1 LSFRATQPSIQSV
14 YEIAPNNHAAPARL
28 SRPNN
33 TYKKTGNINS
43 RANVIAFGTDHI
55 PEVRLGFS
63 VLTITD
69 TTIFTM
75 ASLFTRIIRGEIPGH
90 FVYKDEICVA
100 FLTINP
106 IATGHTLV
114 VPIEEIDE
122 WVDLPT
128 ATASH
133 LMLVAKKIG
142 LAQKQHYGCSRVGM
156 IIAGFEIPHCHLH
169 VIPANTMA
177 DLSFEHAAAHVDPE
191 RLSEQAEQLASV
203 LKTI

>member
-1 LSFRATQPSIQSV
+1 
-14 YEIAPNNHAAPARL
+14 
-28 SRPNN
+28 
-33 TYKKTGNINS
+33 
-43 RANVIAFGTDHI
+43 
-55 PEVRLGFS
+55 
-63 VLTITD
+63 
-69 TTIFTM
+69 M

-122 WVDLPT
+122 WVDLQT
-128 ATASH
+128 ATSSH
-133 LMLVAKKIG
+133 LMLVARRIG
-142 LAQKQHYGCSRVGM
+142 LAQKQLYSCNRVGM

-177 DLSFEHAAAHVDPE
+177 DLSFENAAAHVDPE
-191 RLSEQAEQLASV
+191 RLSEQAEQMASV

>member
-1 LSFRATQPSIQSV
+1 
-14 YEIAPNNHAAPARL
+14 
-28 SRPNN
+28 
-33 TYKKTGNINS
+33 
-43 RANVIAFGTDHI
+43 
-55 PEVRLGFS
+55 
-63 VLTITD
+63 
-69 TTIFTM
+69 M

-122 WVDLPT
+122 WVDLST
-128 ATASH
+128 ATSRH

-142 LAQKQHYGCSRVGM
+142 LAQKKLYGCSRVGM

-177 DLSFEHAAAHVDPE
+177 DLSFEHAAAYVDPE

>member
-1 LSFRATQPSIQSV
+1 
-14 YEIAPNNHAAPARL
+14 
-28 SRPNN
+28 
-33 TYKKTGNINS
+33 
-43 RANVIAFGTDHI
+43 
-55 PEVRLGFS
+55 
-63 VLTITD
+63 
-69 TTIFTM
+69 M
-75 ASLFTRIIRGEIPGH
+75 
-90 FVYKDEICVA
+90 A

-128 ATASH
+128 ATSSH
-133 LMLVAKKIG
+133 LMLVARRIG
-142 LAQKQHYGCSRVGM
+142 LAQKQLYSCNRVGM

-177 DLSFEHAAAHVDPE
+177 DLSFENAAAHVDPE
-191 RLSEQAEQLASV
+191 RLSEQAEQMASV

>member
-1 LSFRATQPSIQSV
+1 
-14 YEIAPNNHAAPARL
+14 
-28 SRPNN
+28 
-33 TYKKTGNINS
+33 
-43 RANVIAFGTDHI
+43 
-55 PEVRLGFS
+55 
-63 VLTITD
+63 
-69 TTIFTM
+69 M

-106 IATGHTLV
+106 IAIGHTLV

-128 ATASH
+128 ATSSH
-133 LMLVAKKIG
+133 LMLVARRIG
-142 LAQKQHYGCSRVGM
+142 LAQKQLYSCNRVGM

-177 DLSFEHAAAHVDPE
+177 DLSFENAAAHVDPE
-191 RLSEQAEQLASV
+191 RLSEQAEQMASV

>member
-1 LSFRATQPSIQSV
+1 
-14 YEIAPNNHAAPARL
+14 
-28 SRPNN
+28 
-33 TYKKTGNINS
+33 
-43 RANVIAFGTDHI
+43 
-55 PEVRLGFS
+55 
-63 VLTITD
+63 
-69 TTIFTM
+69 M

-128 ATASH
+128 ATASN
-133 LMLVAKKIG
+133 LVFVAKRIG
-142 LAQKQHYGCSRVGM
+142 LAQKQLYGCSRVGM

>member
-1 LSFRATQPSIQSV
+1 
-14 YEIAPNNHAAPARL
+14 
-28 SRPNN
+28 
-33 TYKKTGNINS
+33 
-43 RANVIAFGTDHI
+43 
-55 PEVRLGFS
+55 
-63 VLTITD
+63 
-69 TTIFTM
+69 M

-128 ATASH
+128 ATSSH
-133 LMLVAKKIG
+133 LMLVARRIG
-142 LAQKQHYGCSRVGM
+142 LAQKQLYSCNRVGM

-177 DLSFEHAAAHVDPE
+177 DLSFEHAAAHVESE
-191 RLSEQAEQLASV
+191 RLSEQAEHLASV

>member
-1 LSFRATQPSIQSV
+1 MPT
-14 YEIAPNNHAAPARL
+14 
-28 SRPNN
+28 
-33 TYKKTGNINS
+33 
-43 RANVIAFGTDHI
+43 
-55 PEVRLGFS
+55 
-63 VLTITD
+63 
-69 TTIFTM
+69 
-75 ASLFTRIIRGEIPGH
+75 LFTRIIRGEIPGH

-106 IATGHTLV
+106 IAIGHTLV

-122 WVDLPT
+122 WIDLP
-128 ATASH
+128 ATTSSH
-133 LMLVAKKIG
+133 LLVVAKRIG
-142 LAQKQHYGCSRVGM
+142 LAQKQLYNCNRVGM

-191 RLSEQAEQLASV
+191 RLSEQAEHLAAV

>member
-1 LSFRATQPSIQSV
+1 
-14 YEIAPNNHAAPARL
+14 
-28 SRPNN
+28 
-33 TYKKTGNINS
+33 
-43 RANVIAFGTDHI
+43 
-55 PEVRLGFS
+55 
-63 VLTITD
+63 
-69 TTIFTM
+69 M

-122 WVDLPT
+122 WVDLSA
-128 ATASH
+128 ATSSH
-133 LMLVAKKIG
+133 LMFVAKRIG
-142 LAQKQHYGCSRVGM
+142 LAQKQLYGCSRVGM

-177 DLSFEHAAAHVDPE
+177 DLSFEHAAAYVDPE

>member
-1 LSFRATQPSIQSV
+1 
-14 YEIAPNNHAAPARL
+14 
-28 SRPNN
+28 
-33 TYKKTGNINS
+33 
-43 RANVIAFGTDHI
+43 
-55 PEVRLGFS
+55 
-63 VLTITD
+63 
-69 TTIFTM
+69 M

-90 FVYKDEICVA
+90 FVYKDVICVA

-128 ATASH
+128 ATSSH
-133 LMLVAKKIG
+133 LMLVAKRIG
-142 LAQKQHYGCSRVGM
+142 LAQKQLYSCNRVGM

-177 DLSFEHAAAHVDPE
+177 DLSFENAAAHVDPE
-191 RLSEQAEQLASV
+191 RLSEQAEQMASV

>member
-1 LSFRATQPSIQSV
+1 
-14 YEIAPNNHAAPARL
+14 
-28 SRPNN
+28 
-33 TYKKTGNINS
+33 
-43 RANVIAFGTDHI
+43 
-55 PEVRLGFS
+55 
-63 VLTITD
+63 
-69 TTIFTM
+69 M

-114 VPIEEIDE
+114 VPIEESDE

-128 ATASH
+128 ATSSH
-133 LMLVAKKIG
+133 LMLVARRIG
-142 LAQKQHYGCSRVGM
+142 LAQKQLYSCNRVGM

-177 DLSFEHAAAHVDPE
+177 DLSFENAAAHVDPE
-191 RLSEQAEQLASV
+191 RLSEQAEQMASV

>member
-1 LSFRATQPSIQSV
+1 
-14 YEIAPNNHAAPARL
+14 
-28 SRPNN
+28 
-33 TYKKTGNINS
+33 
-43 RANVIAFGTDHI
+43 
-55 PEVRLGFS
+55 
-63 VLTITD
+63 
-69 TTIFTM
+69 M

-90 FVYKDEICVA
+90 FVFKDEICVA

-128 ATASH
+128 ATSSH
-133 LMLVAKKIG
+133 LMLVARRIG
-142 LAQKQHYGCSRVGM
+142 LAQKQLYSCNRVGM

-177 DLSFEHAAAHVDPE
+177 DLSFENAAAHVDPE
-191 RLSEQAEQLASV
+191 RLSEQAEQMASV

>member
-1 LSFRATQPSIQSV
+1 
-14 YEIAPNNHAAPARL
+14 
-28 SRPNN
+28 
-33 TYKKTGNINS
+33 
-43 RANVIAFGTDHI
+43 
-55 PEVRLGFS
+55 
-63 VLTITD
+63 
-69 TTIFTM
+69 M
-75 ASLFTRIIRGEIPGH
+75 ASLFTRIIRGELPGH

-106 IATGHTLV
+106 VATGHTLV

-128 ATASH
+128 ATSSH
-133 LMLVAKKIG
+133 LMLVARRIG
-142 LAQKQHYGCSRVGM
+142 LAQKQLYSCNRVGM

-177 DLSFEHAAAHVDPE
+177 DLSFENAAAHVDPE
-191 RLSEQAEQLASV
+191 RLSEQAEQMASV

>member
-1 LSFRATQPSIQSV
+1 
-14 YEIAPNNHAAPARL
+14 
-28 SRPNN
+28 
-33 TYKKTGNINS
+33 
-43 RANVIAFGTDHI
+43 
-55 PEVRLGFS
+55 
-63 VLTITD
+63 
-69 TTIFTM
+69 M
-75 ASLFTRIIRGEIPGH
+75 ASLFTRIILGEIPGH

-133 LMLVAKKIG
+133 LVFVAKRIG
-142 LAQKQHYGCSRVGM
+142 LAQKQLYGCSRVGM

-169 VIPANTMA
+169 VIPTNTMA
-177 DLSFEHAAAHVDPE
+177 DLSFEHAAAHVESE
-191 RLSEQAEQLASV
+191 RLSEQAEHLASV

>member
-1 LSFRATQPSIQSV
+1 
-14 YEIAPNNHAAPARL
+14 
-28 SRPNN
+28 
-33 TYKKTGNINS
+33 
-43 RANVIAFGTDHI
+43 
-55 PEVRLGFS
+55 
-63 VLTITD
+63 
-69 TTIFTM
+69 M
-75 ASLFTRIIRGEIPGH
+75 ASLFTRIILGEIPGH

-128 ATASH
+128 ATSSH
-133 LMLVAKKIG
+133 LMLVARRIG
-142 LAQKQHYGCSRVGM
+142 LAQKQLYSCNRVGM

-177 DLSFEHAAAHVDPE
+177 DLSFEHAAAHVESE
-191 RLSEQAEQLASV
+191 RLSEQAEHLASV

>member
-1 LSFRATQPSIQSV
+1 
-14 YEIAPNNHAAPARL
+14 
-28 SRPNN
+28 
-33 TYKKTGNINS
+33 
-43 RANVIAFGTDHI
+43 
-55 PEVRLGFS
+55 
-63 VLTITD
+63 
-69 TTIFTM
+69 M
-75 ASLFTRIIRGEIPGH
+75 ASLFTRIIRGELPGH

-106 IATGHTLV
+106 VATGHTLV

-128 ATASH
+128 ATSSH
-133 LMLVAKKIG
+133 LMLVAKRIG
-142 LAQKQHYGCSRVGM
+142 LAQKQLYSCNRVGM

-177 DLSFEHAAAHVDPE
+177 DLSFEHAAAHVESE
-191 RLSEQAEQLASV
+191 RLSEQAEHLASV

>member
-1 LSFRATQPSIQSV
+1 
-14 YEIAPNNHAAPARL
+14 
-28 SRPNN
+28 
-33 TYKKTGNINS
+33 
-43 RANVIAFGTDHI
+43 
-55 PEVRLGFS
+55 
-63 VLTITD
+63 
-69 TTIFTM
+69 M

-106 IATGHTLV
+106 IAIGHTLV

-122 WVDLPT
+122 WIDLP
-128 ATASH
+128 ATTSSH
-133 LMLVAKKIG
+133 LMVVAKRIG
-142 LAQKQHYGCSRVGM
+142 LAQKQLYNCNRVGM

-191 RLSEQAEQLASV
+191 QLSQQAEQLASV